1 MLLDFAIGHIGG
13 DAEVKTANGRE
24 FTTFR
29 IANTER
35 WNAQDGSTKEVT
47 EWIDCVMQGR
57 PNVLPWLKRGQQV
70 CVVGTST
77 LRVYSSKKDRCMK
90 AGRTVNV
97 LRLELIGS
105 GQSDA
110 VPSRLYD
117 ENGVE
122 HKVTKYYMSDVKKC
136 TLVSVRGEQFTVDNK
151 GWCTPVV
158 VNNQDENAPV
168 F

>member
-1 MLLDFAIGHIGG
+1 MLIDYAIGHIGG
-13 DAEVKTANGRE
+13 DAEVKSANGRE

-35 WNAQDGSTKEVT
+35 WKDEAGNVKEST
-47 EWIDCVMQGR
+47 EWVDCTVPGR

-90 AGRTVNV
+90 AGRTINV

-105 GQSDA
+105 GNTDA
-110 VPSRLYD
+110 VPTRLYD
-117 ENGVE
+117 ENGAE
-122 HKVTKYYMSDVKKC
+122 HPVQKYYYTDVKAC
-136 TLVSVRGEQFTVDNK
+136 TLMSVRGEQFSIDEN
-151 GWCTPVV
+151 GWCSPVPTQPT
-158 VNNQDENAPV
+158 NDAADGQ
-168 F
+168 